1 MGFGTW
7 QSKDGEEAYQAVKAA
22 LDAGYRHIDTAAA
35 YGNEESVGKA
45 IKDSGVAREDL
56 FVTSK
61 LWNEDHGYEA
71 TKKALD
77 LSLQKLGLDYLDLY
91 LIHWPNPVK
100 FRDEW
105 QQKNAESWRAMEEAL
120 EAGKVRAIGVSN
132 FRPHHLDELLKTAK
146 VTPAVNQIF
155 LNPSDTEDEVV
166 AYNKEHGILSEAYS
180 PLGTGKIF
188 SIPELK
194 EIAEKY
200 LSYDYFLDEVEEVRQ
215 KLGIDHF
222 YLIGQSWGGALTMMY
237 ALKYGE
243 HLKGAIISSMVD
255 NIDEY
260 LEHQDAIRDEALAP
274 EDAQFMRDC
283 EKSGDWDNERYQK
296 LVDVLNAGYVDRK
309 QPVAIR
315 HLVPTMATPVYNA
328 FQGDNEF
335 VVTGKLKEWDV
346 RDQIHNIKV

>member
-1 MGFGTW
+1 MNKLTDTYTLNNGVKIPVIGFGTW

-200 LSYDYFLDEVEEVRQ
+200 HKSVAQVVIRWSLQHGFLPLPKSVHAERIQQNTEVFDFELSADDM
-215 KLGIDHF
+215 KTIDDFH
-222 YLIGQSWGGALTMMY
+222 GQAGA
-237 ALKYGE
+237 
-243 HLKGAIISSMVD
+243 
-255 NIDEY
+255 
-260 LEHQDAIRDEALAP
+260 
-274 EDAQFMRDC
+274 
-283 EKSGDWDNERYQK
+283 
-296 LVDVLNAGYVDRK
+296 
-309 QPVAIR
+309 
-315 HLVPTMATPVYNA
+315 PTDPDTAT
-328 FQGDNEF
+328 F
-335 VVTGKLKEWDV
+335 
-346 RDQIHNIKV
+346 